1 MYTTVANEI
10 QVSAI
15 AKHFNIP
22 KGFPV
27 VPLISFIE
35 MMLFV
40 KIAKCNYWVFI
51 LHCKHG

>member
-1 MYTTVANEI
+1 MYTTVANEKSLHSEFI
-10 QVSAI
+10 SAI

-27 VPLISFIE
+27 VPFIPFIE

-40 KIAKCNYWVFI
+40 KIAKCNY
-51 LHCKHG
+51 